1 MRKRMREMKTEND
14 EEAAGIG
21 GGGIEEIEGEEGEVP
36 LCVKSQLFTILIK
49 YQSDCSASKHC
60 HIFSI
65 VVGRLKSL

>member
-21 GGGIEEIEGEEGEVP
+21 GGEIEGEEGEVP

-65 VVGRLKSL
+65 VVTRLKLM

>member
-36 LCVKSQLFTILIK
+36 LCVKSQLVLV
-49 YQSDCSASKHC
+49 ALMLMA
-60 HIFSI
+60 
-65 VVGRLKSL
+65 G